1 MSLMRRGALFAGAL
15 FAGVLFGPAW
25 AAAAT
30 YLPPAGRPR
39 RRPEPFIPAPIPWQQ
54 LDRRRDD
61 EDALL
66 LAALL

>member
-15 FAGVLFGPAW
+15 FAGMLFGPRVQAEKV
-25 AAAAT
+25 T
-30 YLPPAGRPR
+30 QGGTLR
-39 RRPEPFIPAPIPWQQ
+39 RRPQAEYFNPVPWQA
-54 LDRRRDD
+54 LARKRDD